1 MISMTQH
8 LGITIDYE
16 RDFRLSDQA
25 IKLMQDYYMLDHEQS
40 PQQAFARAAVAYCYD
55 DLDLAQRIYDYA
67 SKGWFMFAS
76 PVLSNA
82 PEPNGKISGL
92 PISCFLT
99 YVGDN
104 LDSLIEHNGEVA
116 WLSVKG
122 GGVGG
127 HWSDVRGISN
137 KAPGPIPFMKVV
149 DSQMTAYK
157 QGKTRKGSYAAY
169 LDVSHPDI
177 EEFVN
182 FKVATGGDINR
193 KCLNLFNAVNI
204 TDEFMECVINGTEW
218 NLIDPSTGIVR
229 DTVEARK
236 LWQRIL
242 EARFRTGSP
251 YLNFIDTARRGL
263 PEAQR
268 KLGLS
273 INGSNLCNEIHL
285 ATSEE
290 RTAVCCLSSVNLE
303 QYDEW
308 KASGMVGDLIRF
320 LDNVLQFFID
330 NAPEELSKAVY
341 SAYRERSV
349 GLGAM
354 GFHGY
359 LQSKGIAW
367 ESWQAASENYQIFQ
381 DIKQQAQY
389 STYQLAIER
398 GECPDGRGTGVRNM
412 HLLAVAPN
420 ANSSILCGC
429 SASIEPRISNCYV
442 HRTRAGSHTVRN
454 TYLEEVLDEYNQ
466 NTKKVW
472 QSILEN
478 EGSVQHLEFL
488 SDSERAV
495 FKTAF
500 ELDQN
505 WVVEHAGK
513 RQEFICQGQSVNV
526 FFPSGT
532 DKAIVNQVH
541 LKAWKEGLKGLY
553 YLRTTAGV
561 TAEKVGTKVDRNALK
576 DFEDDDVCVSC
587 QG

>member
-1 MISMTQH
+1 MTNY
-8 LGITIDYE
+8 LGITINYE
-16 RDFRLSDQA
+16 RDNRLSKQA
-25 IKLMQDYYMLDHEQS
+25 DTLMRDYYMLDHETS
-40 PQQAFARAAVAYCYD
+40 PQESFARASVAYCGG
-55 DLDLAQRIYDYA
+55 DLDLGQRIYDYA

-82 PEPNGKISGL
+82 PDRDGGNRGL

-104 LDSLIEHNGEVA
+104 LGSLIEHNGEIA

-127 HWSDVRGISN
+127 HWGDVRGISD
-137 KAPGPIPFMKVV
+137 KAPGPIPFLKVV

-177 EEFVN
+177 EEFIS
-182 FKVATGGDINR
+182 FKVPTGGDINR
-193 KCLNLFNAVNI
+193 KCFNLFNAVNV
-204 TDEFMECVINGTEW
+204 TDDFMESVINDTEW
-218 NLIDPSTGIVR
+218 QLKDPHTGIPR
-229 DTVEARK
+229 NTVKARE

-251 YLNFIDTARRGL
+251 YINFIDTARKHL

-303 QYDEW
+303 KYDEW
-308 KASGMVGDLIRF
+308 RASGMVGDLIRF
-320 LDNVLQFFID
+320 LDNILQYFID
-330 NAPEELSKAVY
+330 HAPEELGKAVY

-367 ESWQAASENYQIFQ
+367 ESWQAASENYGLFK
-381 DIKQQAQY
+381 DIKYQSTEA
-389 STYQLAIER
+389 TYQLAVER
-398 GECPDGRGTGVRNM
+398 GECPDGVGYGVRNM
-412 HLLAVAPN
+412 HLLAIAPN

-454 TYLEEVLDEYNQ
+454 SYLEKILESYGK
-466 NTKKVW
+466 NTKKIW
-472 QSILEN
+472 ASIIAS

-488 SDSERAV
+488 SDAEKAT

-500 ELDQN
+500 ELDQV
-505 WVVEHAGK
+505 WVIEHAAK

-532 DKAIVNQVH
+532 DKTFVNQVH

-553 YLRTTAGV
+553 YLRTTSGV
-561 TAEKVGTKVDRNALK
+561 TAEKVGTKVARMALE
-576 DFEDDDVCVSC
+576 DFVEDETCISC

>member
-1 MISMTQH
+1 MKTH
-8 LGITIDYE
+8 LGITIDVE
-16 RDFRLSDQA
+16 RDSRLSDQA
-25 IKLMQDYYMLDHEQS
+25 IKLMQDYYMLEHEES
-40 PQQAFARAAVAYCYD
+40 PQEAFARASVAYCYD

-127 HWSDVRGISN
+127 HWSDVRGVSE

-149 DSQMTAYK
+149 DAQMTAYK

-169 LDVSHPDI
+169 MDVSHPDI

-204 TDEFMECVINGTEW
+204 TDEFMEAVINGSDW
-218 NLIDPSTGIVR
+218 NLVDPSTGIVR
-229 DTVEARK
+229 DTIQARK

-263 PEAQR
+263 PEAQ
-268 KLGLS
+268 KQLGLS

-303 QYDEW
+303 KYDEW
-308 KASGMVGDLIRF
+308 HTSGMVGDLIRF

-359 LQSKGIAW
+359 LQSKGVAW
-367 ESWQAASENYQIFQ
+367 ESWQAAGENYGIFKE
-381 DIKQQAQY
+381 IKSQAQEA
-389 STYQLAIER
+389 TYALAVER
-398 GECPDGRGTGVRNM
+398 GECPDGKGTGIRNM

-420 ANSSILCGC
+420 ANSSIICGC
-429 SASIEPRISNCYV
+429 SASIEPRLSNCYV

-454 TYLEEVLDEYNQ
+454 PYLETVLKSHGQD
-466 NTKKVW
+466 TKKVW
-472 QSILEN
+472 KSIIEN

-488 SDSERAV
+488 SDSERAT

-500 ELDQN
+500 ELDQG
-505 WVVEHAGK
+505 WVVEHAAK

>member
-1 MISMTQH
+1 MTQH

-16 RDFRLSDQA
+16 RDSRLSDQA
-25 IKLMQDYYMLDHEQS
+25 HTLMRDYYMYEHETS
-40 PQQAFARAAVAYCYD
+40 PQEAFARASVAYCAD
-55 DLDLAQRIYDYA
+55 DLNLAQRIYDYA

-82 PEPNGKISGL
+82 PDNARNNRGL

-104 LDSLIEHNGEVA
+104 LDSLIEHNGEIA

-127 HWSDVRGISN
+127 HWGDVRGISD

-177 EEFVN
+177 EEFIS
-182 FKVATGGDINR
+182 FKVPTGGDINR
-193 KCLNLFNAVNI
+193 KCFNLFNAVNI
-204 TDEFMECVINGTEW
+204 TDAFMEAVINDTEW
-218 NLIDPSTGIVR
+218 QLTDPHTGVTR
-229 DTVEARK
+229 DTVQARA

-251 YLNFIDTARRGL
+251 YINFIDTARKHL

-285 ATSEE
+285 ATSKE

-303 QYDEW
+303 KYDEW
-308 KASGMVGDLIRF
+308 RASGMVGDLIRF
-320 LDNVLQFFID
+320 LDNVIQYFID
-330 NAPEELSKAVY
+330 NAPEELGKAVY

-359 LQSKGIAW
+359 LQSKNIAW
-367 ESWQAASENYQIFQ
+367 ESWQAASENYKLFQ
-381 DIKQQAQY
+381 DIKQQSAY
-389 STYQLAIER
+389 STYQLAVER
-398 GECPDGRGTGVRNM
+398 GECPDGVGTGVRNM

-429 SASIEPRISNCYV
+429 SPSIEPRISNCYV

-454 TYLEEVLDEYNQ
+454 PYLEGVLEFYGK

-472 QSILEN
+472 SSIIES

-488 SDSERAV
+488 SDSEKDT

-500 ELDQN
+500 ELDQT
-505 WVVEHAGK
+505 WVIEHAAK

-532 DKAIVNQVH
+532 NKAFVNQVH
-541 LKAWKEGLKGLY
+541 LQAWKQGLKGLY

-561 TAEKVGTKVDRNALK
+561 TAEKVGTKVGRDALK
-576 DFEDDDVCVSC
+576 DFVDEEVCVSC

>member
-1 MISMTQH
+1 MKTH
-8 LGITIDYE
+8 LGITIDVE
-16 RDFRLSDQA
+16 RDSRLSEQA
-25 IKLMQDYYMLDHEQS
+25 ITLMRDYYMLEHEES
-40 PQQAFARAAVAYCYD
+40 PQEAFARAAVAYCYG
-55 DLDLAQRIYDYA
+55 DLEFAQRIYDYA

-82 PEPNGKISGL
+82 PEHDRGNRGL

-127 HWSDVRGISN
+127 HWSDVRGISD
-137 KAPGPIPFMKVV
+137 KAPGPIPFLKVV

-169 LDVSHPDI
+169 MDVSHPDI
-177 EEFVN
+177 EEFVS
-182 FKVATGGDINR
+182 FKVPTGGDINR
-193 KCLNLFNAVNI
+193 KCFNLFNAVNI
-204 TDEFMECVINGTEW
+204 TDEFMEAVINGSEF
-218 NLIDPSTGIVR
+218 NLTDPNTGIVR
-229 DTVEARK
+229 NTIQARK

-263 PEAQR
+263 PEAQ
-268 KLGLS
+268 KQLGLS

-285 ATSEE
+285 ATSED

-303 QYDEW
+303 KWDEW
-308 KASGMVGDLIRF
+308 KSSGMVADLIRF
-320 LDNVLQFFID
+320 LDNVLQYFID
-330 NAPEELSKAVY
+330 NAPEQLSKAVY
-341 SAYRERSV
+341 SAYRERSI

-367 ESWQAASENYQIFQ
+367 ESWQAASANYSIFK
-381 DIKQQAQY
+381 DIKEQATDA
-389 STYQLAIER
+389 TYQLATEF

-412 HLLAVAPN
+412 HLLAIAPN
-420 ANSSILCGC
+420 ANSSIICGC

-454 TYLEEVLDEYNQ
+454 PYLEAVLDEHGK
-466 NTKKVW
+466 NTKATWK
-472 QSILEN
+472 SILEN
-478 EGSVQHLEFL
+478 EGSVQHLEWL
-488 SDSERAV
+488 SDDERAV

-505 WVVEHAGK
+505 WVVEHSAK

-553 YLRTTAGV
+553 YLRTTSGV

-576 DFEDDDVCVSC
+576 DFQDDDVCVSC

>member
-1 MISMTQH
+1 MTQH

-25 IKLMQDYYMLDHEQS
+25 IKLMQDYYMLEHEQS

-251 YLNFIDTARRGL
+251 YLNFIDTARRSL

-303 QYDEW
+303 KYDEW
-308 KASGMVGDLIRF
+308 KTTGMVGDLIRF

-359 LQSKGIAW
+359 LQGKGIAW
-367 ESWQAASENYQIFQ
+367 ESWQAASENYNLFK
-381 DIKQQAQY
+381 DIKSQALEATY
-389 STYQLAIER
+389 SLAVGR
-398 GECPDGRGTGVRNM
+398 GECPDGVGYGIRNM
-412 HLLAVAPN
+412 HLLAIAPN

-454 TYLEEVLDEYNQ
+454 PYLEDVLDAHGRN
-466 NTKKVW
+466 NKATWK
-472 QSILEN
+472 SILES
-478 EGSVQHLEFL
+478 EGSVQHLDWL
-488 SDSERAV
+488 SDAERDA

-505 WVVEHAGK
+505 WVVEHAAK

-553 YLRTTAGV
+553 YLRTTSGV

-576 DFEDDDVCVSC
+576 DFEGDECVSC